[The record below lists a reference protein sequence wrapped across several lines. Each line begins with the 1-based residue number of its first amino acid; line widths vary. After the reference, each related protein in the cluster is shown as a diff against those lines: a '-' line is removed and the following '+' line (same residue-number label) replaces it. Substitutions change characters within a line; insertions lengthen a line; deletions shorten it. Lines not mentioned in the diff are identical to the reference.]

1 VNLKLIKKKIRG
13 EEIGWIKK
21 KIKLAF
27 NATRGVTVTRGRDT
41 PGRNDDRV
49 RVEDDER
56 RTTSTSSTGVATH
69 RGERGSRQSNNVE
82 QQPEAADHRAGYK
95 KCTISTGS

>member
-1 VNLKLIKKKIRG
+1 
-13 EEIGWIKK
+13 
-21 KIKLAF
+21 
-27 NATRGVTVTRGRDT
+27 VTRGRDT
-41 PGRNDDRV
+41 PGRNDERV

-95 KCTISTGS
+95 K

>member
-1 VNLKLIKKKIRG
+1 MT
-13 EEIGWIKK
+13 
-21 KIKLAF
+21 
-27 NATRGVTVTRGRDT
+27 ATTRGRDSQD
-41 PGRNDDRV
+41 RNNDRV

-56 RTTSTSSTGVATH
+56 RTISTSSTGVAPHH

-95 KCTISTGS
+95 K